1 MNHEQKARALRLADE
16 MERGQT
22 LGYSWGVLDAAN
34 LLRELA
40 AEPVRQWLG
49 PYTDAWT
56 ALNELRRA
64 VAEVIGADPDVWPTH
79 GNAPLAIAASVATR
93 QMELKKRDAA
103 SAEPV
108 RVPLTDEQGIALAN
122 AVSSP
127 NDATWIRDPDQ
138 CVLRI
143 VRATE
148 VAHGITGD
156 AK

>member
-1 MNHEQKARALRLADE
+1 MSPDQRARALRLADGLSSPMGE
-16 MERGQT
+16 P
-22 LGYSWGVLDAAN
+22 GVTGWATMMDAAN

-103 SAEPV
+103 SAEPE
-108 RVPLTDEQGIALAN
+108 RVPLTDDEFEEFIERFRWYEGDVDRYDIHGFAREL
-122 AVSSP
+122 
-127 NDATWIRDPDQ
+127 
-138 CVLRI
+138 LR
-143 VRATE
+143 
-148 VAHGITGD
+148 AHGITGD

>member
-1 MNHEQKARALRLADE
+1 MSPDQRARALRLIGE
-16 MERGQT
+16 HQHG
-22 LGYSWGVLDAAN
+22 GYVPQKDLYAMFG

-93 QMELKKRDAA
+93 QMELEKRDAA

-108 RVPLTDEQGIALAN
+108 RVPMTDEKFEEFIEQFRWYDGDVDRYDIQGFAREL
-122 AVSSP
+122 
-127 NDATWIRDPDQ
+127 
-138 CVLRI
+138 LR
-143 VRATE
+143 
-148 VAHGITGD
+148 AHGIV
-156 AK
+156 